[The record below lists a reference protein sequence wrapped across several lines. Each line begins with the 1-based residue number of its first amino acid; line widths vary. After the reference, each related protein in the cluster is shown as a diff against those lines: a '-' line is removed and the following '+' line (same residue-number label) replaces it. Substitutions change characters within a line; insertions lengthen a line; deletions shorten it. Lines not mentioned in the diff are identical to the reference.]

1 MKTNKQTNEIKQKVL
16 VLFMSFS
23 LCFMQS
29 CSMED
34 LVIEQQLT
42 IETVSKS
49 EAVSFVKNRYDEQRT
64 TAKSSGLQNDFD
76 FDKITQEK
84 LTNTTELL
92 TVIPIKTKAQQQ
104 RRRALF
110 LRVGSQIESMI
121 YHEFAES
128 SFTNDT
134 FSGIVLMTRLNG
146 DFIRAYRLKNN
157 KYVVDLAPNKKNQS
171 GQKGTQNT
179 SRTIDGGDLH
189 EVIVINSYKD
199 PSAFVSL
206 NEMGKEVP
214 ITISWNSLGSG
225 GDPNP
230 SDNEELEF
238 KINSDELNGKAK
250 CINDLLNKKDSSY
263 VKNLLS
269 NFQGESEF
277 DIKIVSQ
284 DVIISN
290 VSGKPING
298 STTEPVNSVIVIK
311 ISTSQANLNPN
322 LVVARTIL
330 HEYIHADI
338 FRKLKTNDTS
348 LPQIQDFK
356 KIFELYADNLDK
368 DHSAMADLYINSM
381 LAALKEFHKM
391 QLPNDYDAY
400 INYYGEEPNDAFY
413 EALAWVGLKD
423 NNVDAWVKLPE
434 AKKEEINNMGSRI
447 DKLGKISPCTN

>member
-1 MKTNKQTNEIKQKVL
+1 
-16 VLFMSFS
+16 MSFT
-23 LCFMQS
+23 LCLMQS
-29 CSMED
+29 CSTED
-34 LVIEQQLT
+34 IAIEQQSN
-42 IETVSKS
+42 IETVSKN
-49 EAVSFVKNRYDEQRT
+49 EAITFVKNLYDEQRT

-128 SFTNDT
+128 SSTNDT

-157 KYVVDLAPNKKNQS
+157 KYVVDLIPAKKIKS
-171 GQKGTQNT
+171 GQKATQHT
-179 SRTIDGGDLH
+179 SRSVDGSQLD
-189 EVIVINSYKD
+189 EVVVYNNYKD
-199 PSAFVSL
+199 PSSFVSL

-225 GDPNP
+225 GDPDP
-230 SDNEELEF
+230 DDDEELEF

-250 CINDLLNKKDSSY
+250 CINDLLNKKDTSY
-263 VKNLLS
+263 VKTLLS
-269 NFQGESEF
+269 NFEGESEF

-284 DVIISN
+284 DVIISAKN
-290 VSGKPING
+290 NKEING
-298 STTEPVNSVIVIK
+298 QTAPPVDKIIVIT
-311 ISTSQANLNPN
+311 ISTSMANLNPN

-338 FRKLKTNDTS
+338 YRKIPVLYNSLGVPDFLKTYNTYNE
-348 LPQIQDFK
+348 QYHHNNMAV
-356 KIFELYADNLDK
+356 LYLTNMK
-368 DHSAMADLYINSM
+368 E
-381 LAALKEFHKM
+381 ALKEFHKM
-391 QLPNDYDAY
+391 QLPNDYNAY

-423 NNVDAWVKLPE
+423 NNVDAWVKLSE

>member
-1 MKTNKQTNEIKQKVL
+1 MKINKQTNKQTNEIKHKVL

-34 LVIEQQLT
+34 LVMEQQST
-42 IETVSKS
+42 IETVSKN
-49 EAVSFVKNRYDEQRT
+49 EAVSFVKNLHDAQRT
-64 TAKSSGLQNDFD
+64 TAKSIDLQDDFD

-84 LTNTTELL
+84 LTSTTELL
-92 TVIPIKTKAQQQ
+92 TVIPIKTKIQNQ

-157 KYVVDLAPNKKNQS
+157 KYVVDLVPNKKNQS

-250 CINDLLNKKDSSY
+250 CINDLLNKNGDSF
-263 VKNLLS
+263 VKNLVS

-277 DIKIVSQ
+277 DIKIVSK
-284 DVIISN
+284 DN
-290 VSGKPING
+290 VFSTETGLEVNGKTLPPN
-298 STTEPVNSVIVIK
+298 NNVIVIE
-311 ISTSQANLNPN
+311 ISTSKTNDNAALEG
-322 LVVARTIL
+322 ARTIL

-338 FRKLKTNDTS
+338 FRKLNTIYDASGT
-348 LPQIQDFK
+348 LDFK
-356 KIFELYADNLDK
+356 KTYEAYGNQHGTIAELYL
-368 DHSAMADLYINSM
+368 NSM
-381 LAALKEFHKM
+381 KEALKEFH
-391 QLPNDYDAY
+391 QNVLTDDYNKY
-400 INYYGEEPNDAFY
+400 TNYYGETPTDAFY
-413 EALAWVGLKD
+413 EAMAWGGLRENSVKAWTDLPAEKRVAIEALADRVPRL
-423 NNVDAWVKLPE
+423 
-434 AKKEEINNMGSRI
+434 S
-447 DKLGKISPCTN
+447 KIVLCPN